1 MGKVQLS
8 SNILIN
14 KMNKRRYF
22 HLAKGIE
29 ADQGRQFITV
39 ICRTNESKSMIS
51 KEWLKECL
59 ENAKFRI
66 NSFKP

>member
-8 SNILIN
+8 SNISIN

-22 HLAKGIE
+22 HLAKEIE
-29 ADQGRQFITV
+29 ADQERKFITV
-39 ICRTNESKSMIS
+39 ICRIRESKSMIS

-59 ENAKFRI
+59 ENVKFKI
-66 NSFKP
+66 NSFKA

>member
-22 HLAKGIE
+22 HLAKEIE
-29 ADQGRQFITV
+29 ADQGRKFITV
-39 ICRTNESKSMIS
+39 ICRTSENKLMIS
-51 KEWLKECL
+51 KEWSKVCLK
-59 ENAKFRI
+59 NAKFKI
-66 NSFKP
+66 NSFKT